1 MAVRSAWPAEVPRRI
16 TVDEFEAMHRAG
28 RWQEDDRVELINGEI
43 RLMSPINDPHIGCVD
58 RLNWLFSRR
67 FGDDVILHVQNP
79 VRLDPYNEPQPDVT
93 VLRFRAD
100 FYSTRKAVADDIQLL
115 VEVADSS
122 LNDDLTEKREM
133 YARTGI
139 GEYWVVDLNHEL
151 VHVHSQPDA
160 ATGQY
165 QHLSV
170 AGRGRA
176 LAARFAPRIVFSV
189 DEILG

>member
-1 MAVRSAWPAEVPRRI
+1 MAARLVRSAEVPRRI

-28 RWQEDDRVELINGEI
+28 RWREDDRVELINGEI

-67 FGDDVILHVQNP
+67 FGDDVIIHVQKP

-93 VLRFRAD
+93 VLRYRGD
-100 FYSTRKAVADDIQLL
+100 FYSTSKAGADDIHVL
-115 VEVADSS
+115 VEAADSS
-122 LNDDLTEKREM
+122 LGDDLTDKREI

-139 GEYWVVDLNHEL
+139 RDYWVVDLNYEL
-151 VHVHSQPDA
+151 VHVHHQPDT

-165 QHLSV
+165 QQLS
-170 AGRGRA
+170 AASRGQDLIA
-176 LAARFAPRIVFSV
+176 LFAPGIVFSV